1 MKKFL
6 YFIATLLIFALIYA
20 LWQFQNQKP
29 NHPQQSQ
36 EISVTENTVPSTDN
50 CICKSE
56 CICPE
61 DDTDCDCSE
70 TKTICECTQEN
81 GEITTIESTETN
93 NVDIEETDPDETSDQ
108 DETIV
113 SE

>member
-6 YFIATLLIFALIYA
+6 YFIAAILIIALVYA
-20 LWQFQNQKP
+20 IWQFQVQTP
-29 NHPQQSQ
+29 DTT
-36 EISVTENTVPSTDN
+36 VTEETTQEATASTDN

-61 DDTDCDCSE
+61 DDADCDCSQ

-81 GEITTIESTETN
+81 GEVTTIESVETN
-93 NVDIEETDPDETSDQ
+93 NVDIEETNPDETAGE
-108 DETIV
+108 DETAD
-113 SE
+113 EGE